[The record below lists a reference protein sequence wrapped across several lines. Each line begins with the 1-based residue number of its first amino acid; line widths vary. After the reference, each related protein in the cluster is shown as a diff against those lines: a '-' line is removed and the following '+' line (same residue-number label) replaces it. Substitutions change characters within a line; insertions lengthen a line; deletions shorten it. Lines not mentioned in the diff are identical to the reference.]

1 MKRTVV
7 IEDRGGHDGIAT
19 GGHYGSWARV
29 WVSRPG
35 VATYE
40 VVEEDH
46 FVGKP
51 GRMTP
56 HKDRVVVEV
65 SVTDAFD
72 QEKDFLLVERKRS
85 ANPNL
90 RGSSSRERY
99 ELLAG
104 VMPAWASFP
113 EAWQRWVQ
121 DRDVLDTAADHIVV
135 KVPDAEDA
143 VDYARRK
150 SSKGNRRRAWGEVAY
165 ICSEATGKEIDYPDM
180 SWTAVRAIPI
190 RIAQKL
196 GGFMPPVPR
205 PKWEER
211 NEANSFLLVSP

>member
-7 IEDRGGHDGIAT
+7 IENRGGHDGIAT

-29 WVSRPG
+29 WTSRQG
-35 VATYE
+35 VATYH
-40 VVEEDH
+40 VAEENH
-46 FVGKP
+46 HIGKP

-56 HKDRVVVEV
+56 HKDYVAVEV
-65 SVTDAFD
+65 STTNMFNH
-72 QEKDFLLVERKRS
+72 EKDYILVEHKRS

-104 VMPAWASFP
+104 IMPAWASFP
-113 EAWQRWVQ
+113 SAWQEWVQ
-121 DRDVLDTAADHIVV
+121 ERAVQEAAADHIIA
-135 KVPDAEDA
+135 KVPETREA
-143 VDYARRK
+143 VRYARQK
-150 SSKGNRRRAWGEVAY
+150 SSKGNIRRAWDDVRWL
-165 ICSEATGKEIDYPDM
+165 CSDAMGKEIDYPDG

-196 GGFMPPVPR
+196 GGFRSPIPR
-205 PKWEER
+205 PVWQKR
-211 NEANSFLLVSP
+211 DASCSFLLVSP